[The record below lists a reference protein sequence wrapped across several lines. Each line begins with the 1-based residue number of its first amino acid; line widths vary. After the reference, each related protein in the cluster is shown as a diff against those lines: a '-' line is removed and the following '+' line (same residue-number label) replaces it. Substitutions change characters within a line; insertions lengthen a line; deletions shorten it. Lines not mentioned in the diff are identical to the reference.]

1 MTFIHRII
9 GVLLA
14 AGLIIPLYACQDRDV
29 SMTITRAKPR
39 DANCQI
45 VTDDTLFLSHGVV
58 DLVIAT
64 QYRLDIE
71 IENNLIDVVK
81 DGKGFSGKDSRI
93 NTTDIVITSAIIEY
107 SSLDPLTA
115 NIAQKVSVP
124 LSGSIP
130 IGGSVTVGMD
140 LLSASMFEQFRSAPE
155 FLLID
160 QGEARPKR
168 TSVELIT
175 RIRVKGETIDGRE
188 VESNEFLFPVT
199 VCNGCSIS
207 FPPAL
212 LVEEV
217 RRVTCPATLFDAEGV
232 PIEFERVEICA
243 ARLGADGNGVDCQ
256 VCQQFAVDPFARQLC
271 QPPE

>member
-1 MTFIHRII
+1 MTFIHRTI
-9 GVLLA
+9 GALLI
-14 AGLIIPLYACQDRDV
+14 AGIALPLYACQDRDV

-39 DANCQI
+39 DAKCEI

-58 DLVIAT
+58 DLVVAT
-64 QYRLDIE
+64 QYRLDVE
-71 IENNLIDVVK
+71 IDNNLIDVVK
-81 DGKGFSGKDSRI
+81 DGKGFSNQDSRV
-93 NTTDIVITSAIIEY
+93 NTTDIVMTSAIIEY
-107 SSLDPLTA
+107 SSLDPLSA

-130 IGGSVTVGMD
+130 FGGSVTVGLD

-175 RIRVKGETIDGRE
+175 RIRVKGETVDGRS

-199 VCNGCSIS
+199 VCNGCNI
-207 FPPAL
+207 FYPPEL
-212 LVEEV
+212 LVEQV
-217 RRVTCPATLFDAEGV
+217 RRRSCPVTLLDPDGL
-232 PIEFERVEICA
+232 PIEFEREEFCA
-243 ARLGADGNGVDCQ
+243 ARIGADGNSVDCQ
-256 VCQQFAVDPFARQLC
+256 LCQQYAVDPFARQLC